1 MLSFSAQQ
9 IALMIQGTIEGN
21 AAVTVHQFGKIETA
35 QAGEISFL
43 ANPKYEDFLYQ
54 TKASIVII
62 NESLELKKPISAT
75 LIRVA
80 DAYAGFATLLT
91 KYQALKSQN
100 LTGIQTPSFIA
111 PSAKLGKDHFVAAF
125 AYVGEAVQIGEQVK
139 IFSNVVIGDN
149 VVIGNNVVLHPGV
162 IIYADCILGNNI
174 TIHAGAVIGSDGFG
188 FVPNADG
195 TYQKIPQLGNVLIE
209 DDVEIGANT
218 TIDRATMGSTIIKK
232 GVKLDNLIQIAHN
245 VEVGQHT
252 VIAAQV
258 GLSGSTKVGKGVM
271 MGGQSGTAG
280 HLTIADGVKVAA
292 RSGITKTIDKAN
304 TTITGFPASEQSSAL
319 RAQIHLKNLPNLEKR
334 VKELEILVKQLSEKG
349 KSA

>member
-9 IALMIQGTIEGN
+9 IALMIQGKIEGD
-21 AAVTVHQFGKIETA
+21 AAVTVNQFGKIESA

-54 TKASIVII
+54 SKASIVIV
-62 NESLELKKPISAT
+62 NESLELKKPVSAT
-75 LIRVA
+75 LIRVP
-80 DAYAGFATLLT
+80 DAYAAFATMLT
-91 KYQALKSQN
+91 KYQALKTQN

-125 AYVGEAVQIGEQVK
+125 AYLGEGVKIGDQVK
-139 IFSNVVIGDN
+139 IFPNVMIGDN
-149 VVIGNNVVLHPGV
+149 VVIGNNVILHPGV

-174 TIHAGAVIGSDGFG
+174 IIHSGAVIGSDGFG
-188 FVPNADG
+188 FAPTAEG
-195 TYQKIPQLGNVLIE
+195 SYQKVPQLGNVLIE

-218 TIDRATMGSTIIKK
+218 TIDRATIGSTIIKK
-232 GVKLDNLIQIAHN
+232 GVKLDNLVQIAHN

-271 MGGQSGTAG
+271 MGGQSGAAG

-304 TTITGFPASEQSSAL
+304 ATITGFPAAEHSTAL

-334 VKELEILVKQLSEKG
+334 VKELEILVKQLSQKG
-349 KSA
+349 